1 MGGDAPLLPG
11 KFASL
16 TIELE
21 LVGNYADFQ
30 DANANPWNLEDC
42 KLLVSMVQPNPDVTE
57 SLFGALARGQSLN
70 IRVPTIHCFSQTI
83 ASSGLAVINVSRSCS
98 RLRQCQISFSLASQ
112 KLARSFPKPADA
124 CEIQMA
130 IGSRLFPQHGNLK
143 STPEFWYE
151 TMKALGDVQMTGKNN
166 LQESTYSATDA
177 TGRFALA
184 LSTREGG
191 S

>member
-1 MGGDAPLLPG
+1 
-11 KFASL
+11 
-16 TIELE
+16 
-21 LVGNYADFQ
+21 
-30 DANANPWNLEDC
+30 
-42 KLLVSMVQPNPDVTE
+42 MVQPNPGGSE
-57 SLFGALARGQSLN
+57 SLFAALARGQSLN

-98 RLRQCQISFSLASQ
+98 RLRMVQLSFSAAGQ
-112 KLARSFPKPADA
+112 KLARSFPKPADT

-143 STPEFWYE
+143 STPEMWYE

-166 LQESTYSATDA
+166 MSADKYSATDA

-184 LSTREGG
+184 LSTAN
-191 S
+191 SDAAFASISTPN